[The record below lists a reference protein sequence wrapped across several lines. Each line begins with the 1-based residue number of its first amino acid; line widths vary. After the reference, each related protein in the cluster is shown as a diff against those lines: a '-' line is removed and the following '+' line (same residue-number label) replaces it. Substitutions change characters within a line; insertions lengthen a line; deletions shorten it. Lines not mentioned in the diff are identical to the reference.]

1 MLCGLVL
8 ASCCEDKLEQG
19 VPVDQVLPAETLP
32 VDYQFEEPHQF
43 EPEPQYDVAHRAV
56 PIGRAKTIGT
66 IAQPI
71 SSEYDVTKRAVVH
84 SAMLD
89 KKLGGVLKGFG
100 GVIVSECRKYNV
112 CPLFVTAVLQ
122 HESDNGNSKY
132 AKRYNNVAGI
142 MKPGGPVTFDDV
154 QQCIVYTVKL
164 LSNSSY
170 AGKSRKTLVA
180 IQKRYCPV
188 GASNDPN
195 GVNKYWLTGVQR
207 WMKNTLGDSTVLCI
221 AK

>member
-8 ASCCEDKLEQG
+8 ASCCEDKWEQG
-19 VPVDQVLPAETLP
+19 VPVDQVPPAESLP
-32 VDYQFEEPHQF
+32 VDYQFEL
-43 EPEPQYDVAHRAV
+43 EPQYDVAQRAI
-56 PIGRAKTIGT
+56 PIGRAKAIGT

-71 SSEYDVTKRAVVH
+71 SSSYDVTKRAVVQA
-84 SAMLD
+84 SMLD

-100 GVIVSECRKYNV
+100 GVIVSECRKYSV
-112 CPLFVTAVLQ
+112 CPLFVTAVMQ
-122 HESDNGNSKY
+122 HESDNGDSKY
-132 AKRYNNVAGI
+132 ARKYNNVSGI
-142 MKPGGPVTFDDV
+142 MKDRNPVRFDDV

-170 AGKSRKTLVA
+170 AGNSRKTVRA
-180 IQKRYCPV
+180 IQQRYCPV

-195 GVNKYWLTGVQR
+195 GINKYWLTGVQR
-207 WMKNTLGDSTVLCI
+207 WMKTTIGESTVLCI